1 MAKAKKNGES
11 VSGYFRKVF
20 AENPK
25 LLSGRSNKELLERWL
40 KDHPGETDV
49 PQKVRANLSNVKSLL
64 RQQARKGGRPKK
76 AAAAGEPTGAQMAEH
91 SAPKPAAASQAPPLP
106 LEQLEEQIDDCL
118 SLAKSLD
125 RDRLRH
131 VISMLRH
138 TRNLV
143 VWEQGR

>member
-1 MAKAKKNGES
+1 
-11 VSGYFRKVF
+11 
-20 AENPK
+20 
-25 LLSGRSNKELLERWL
+25 
-40 KDHPGETDV
+40 
-49 PQKVRANLSNVKSLL
+49 VRANLSNVKSLL

-76 AAAAGEPTGAQMAEH
+76 AGTMAEH
-91 SAPKPAAASQAPPLP
+91 SAPKLAATSKPLP